1 MVNWANV
8 LTLSRVLGIPLFVGA
23 LYLPS
28 ESRNIIAA
36 FIFALLAMTDWVDG
50 WLARKYN
57 QKSHFGAVLDPV
69 ADKLLVAVGLIF
81 LIDKGIDKWMAY
93 VMLAREFIVTGAR
106 VLVKEMVMPSF
117 LGKAK
122 TAVQMVAIL
131 AVLLSVPYSWW
142 IVLIATILTVV
153 SGFEYLWLARKS
165 FVKLW

>member
-8 LTLSRVLGIPLFVGA
+8 VTLSRILGIPLFIGA

-36 FIFALLAMTDWVDG
+36 VIFALLAMTDWFDG

-57 QKSHFGAVLDPV
+57 WKSHFGAVLDPV

-106 VLVKEMVMPSF
+106 VLVKEMVMPSL

-122 TAVQMVAIL
+122 TAMQMVAIL
-131 AVLLSVPYSWW
+131 AVLLSIPYSWW
-142 IVLIATILTVV
+142 IVLTATILTIV

>member
-1 MVNWANV
+1 MVNWANL
-8 LTLSRVLGIPLFVGA
+8 LTLSRILGIPFFVGA
-23 LYLPS
+23 LYLPI
-28 ESRNIIAA
+28 ESKNIVAA
-36 FIFALLAMTDWVDG
+36 GVFAVLAATDWFDG

-57 QKSHFGAVLDPV
+57 QKSHFGTVLDPV

-93 VMLAREFIVTGAR
+93 VMLAREFIVTGSR

-122 TAVQMVAIL
+122 TAVQLVAIL
-131 AVLLSVPYSWW
+131 AVLLYVPYSWW
-142 IVLIATILTVV
+142 IVLTATVLTVV